1 MILKKLYG
9 LNNYLLNLTKL
20 FDLDKLPKILML
32 SGKKGQG
39 KSTLIHH
46 FISYIFDKT
55 NYDLEKNTIKESNKL
70 IDNISE
76 NYNPNVLYYNCN
88 NKNVKIEDIRSLR
101 SNLQKTSINNLN
113 RFIIFDDVE
122 CLNDNCIN
130 ALLKTIEEP
139 STTNYF
145 ILINNQSYNILD
157 TLKSRSIEIK
167 VFLSNDKIKSII
179 EKVLSDHQI
188 EKKIDLQGSTLT
200 PGNYLKYNRLI
211 LDNVIDLKDK
221 LIINLEKL
229 LKLTKQKKDQDFLN
243 FAIYLINQHYYNE
256 SKKERNIIYLN
267 NKRINIIKKI
277 NETNKLNLNYTNLI
291 TQLESYI

>member
-101 SNLQKTSINNLN
+101 SNLQKTHHPNL
-113 RFIIFDDVE
+113 
-122 CLNDNCIN
+122 
-130 ALLKTIEEP
+130 
-139 STTNYF
+139 
-145 ILINNQSYNILD
+145 
-157 TLKSRSIEIK
+157 
-167 VFLSNDKIKSII
+167 
-179 EKVLSDHQI
+179 
-188 EKKIDLQGSTLT
+188 
-200 PGNYLKYNRLI
+200 
-211 LDNVIDLKDK
+211 
-221 LIINLEKL
+221 
-229 LKLTKQKKDQDFLN
+229 
-243 FAIYLINQHYYNE
+243 
-256 SKKERNIIYLN
+256 
-267 NKRINIIKKI
+267 RI
-277 NETNKLNLNYTNLI
+277 
-291 TQLESYI
+291 